1 LEDWVIKTLVKEL
14 ADLLELLV
22 ELGHLPNFTRLVF
35 LDDFGGWLDFGQE
48 ADN

>member
-14 ADLLELLV
+14 ADLLELFV

-35 LDDFGGWLDFGQE
+35 LDDFGGWLYFGQE